1 MKSTRVLHYILISM
15 TEYANDIMNT
25 FSLSNYDVAY
35 NPIFVSVGEEFLRRV
50 DILEAVTA
58 AKPEV

>member
-1 MKSTRVLHYILISM
+1 MRLMKSTRVLHYILISM

-35 NPIFVSVGEEFLRRV
+35 NPIFGLR
-50 DILEAVTA
+50 
-58 AKPEV
+58 